1 MQEESY
7 IDITVIDFNGKEIP
21 LKVSFNFQINP
32 NFQQIIS
39 YESVMELR
47 EFLAEHVYTFLFT
60 NYTLEHQGT
69 PLNDYQEL
77 AMIDLMNF
85 PRILMRPCLYD
96 DKAANMHV
104 AKL

>member
-21 LKVSFNFQINP
+21 LK
-32 NFQQIIS
+32 IIS